1 MNKSHILLAVALA
14 PCGLVAQIP
23 SAPFQPSANAC
34 SSRQAS
40 LGPTAETIVRN
51 PCSFHGL
58 LRHTGIEAEEFGKGI
73 VKVPRAVIRHSNLKW
88 ELPITAATGI
98 LIAEG
103 DQPLANRIQ
112 GRSIQH
118 IARFWSNFGLGVE
131 IASGGLTYV
140 AGCAE
145 HRGYLRNTGLTILD
159 ALAAAGTA
167 DLALKF
173 TFDRQ
178 FPYTRGSTGDFW
190 GGGRSFPS
198 GHAAISFAFSSVIAH
213 RYPHKRWLKWA
224 GYSLAT
230 GVALSRYPAKRHYAS
245 DILVGSTLGYVIGSY
260 MSAH

>member
-1 MNKSHILLAVALA
+1 MVLVLA
-14 PCGLVAQIP
+14 PCGLVAQRP
-23 SAPFQPSANAC
+23 SAPFNLLANAC
-34 SSRQAS
+34 SSRHTSQR
-40 LGPTAETIVRN
+40 PTAETIVLN

-58 LRHTGIEAEEFGKGI
+58 LHHTGIGAEEFGTGI
-73 VKVPRAVIRHSNLKW
+73 VKVPRAVIRPSNLKW
-88 ELPITAATGI
+88 ELPIVAATGV

-112 GRSIQH
+112 GSSIQH

-131 IASGGLTYV
+131 IASGGLAYV
-140 AGCAE
+140 GGCAE
-145 HRGYLRNTGLTILD
+145 HRGYLRDTGLTILD
-159 ALAAAGTA
+159 ALAAAGVA
-167 DLALKF
+167 DLTLKL

-178 FPYTRGSTGDFW
+178 FPYTPGSTGDFW

-198 GHAAISFAFSSVIAH
+198 GHAAVSFAFSSAIAH
-213 RYPHKRWLKWA
+213 RYPKKRWLKWA
-224 GYSLAT
+224 AYGLAT